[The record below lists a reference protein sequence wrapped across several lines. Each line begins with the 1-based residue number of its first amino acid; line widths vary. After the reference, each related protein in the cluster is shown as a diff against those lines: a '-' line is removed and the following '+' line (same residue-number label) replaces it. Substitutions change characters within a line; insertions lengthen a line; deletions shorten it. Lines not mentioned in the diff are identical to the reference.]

1 MLQIKRRINWKIFFG
16 LGISTTILSCLL
28 MSYFAPGLGPQIA
41 VLVFYVATIFNQL
54 IIAEMGLSLLPEK
67 HGDNRPTSASFSVM
81 LMISKWGVLLLAVV
95 ISIQFI
101 ATEIF
106 IPLANYLAHI
116 AILAKSI
123 KRLA

>member
-1 MLQIKRRINWKIFFG
+1 MG
-16 LGISTTILSCLL
+16 
-28 MSYFAPGLGPQIA
+28 YFAPGFGPQIS
-41 VLVFYVATIFNQL
+41 VLVFYLATIFNQL
-54 IIAEMGLSLLPEK
+54 IIAEMGLSLLPEGQG
-67 HGDNRPTSASFSVM
+67 GDNRSGAGFSVL

-101 ATEIF
+101 TTEIF

-116 AILAKSI
+116 AILGKSI

>member
-1 MLQIKRRINWKIFFG
+1 MLQIKKRINWKIFIGYG
-16 LGISTTILSCLL
+16 LASTFASCAV
-28 MSYFAPGLGPQIA
+28 MAYVAPGIGPLIS
-41 VLVFYVATIFNQL
+41 VLVFYLATAMNQL
-54 IIAEMGLSLLPEK
+54 IIAEIGFRRFAMELGE
-67 HGDNRPTSASFSVM
+67 TQESASGITVL

-101 ATEIF
+101 TTEIF